1 MVFHR
6 NFLYLFQKQ
15 FMLILTVKKYK
26 DNIMTIKTSIFA
38 LTTLFIAGCNT
49 TSPTLTLEE
58 RARAIHDKVIVL
70 DTHNDFSNAN
80 FSEDKNYTMRLK
92 SQVNLPK
99 MHEGGL
105 DVSWLIVYT
114 GQGELTP
121 EGYAAAHKKALEK
134 FASIHRLTAEIAPDK
149 IELALTSDDVRR
161 ILKSGKKVAMIGV
174 ENGYPIGT
182 DISNVKK
189 FYDLGARYMS
199 LAHNGHSQLSDS
211 NTGDADQQWLH
222 NGLSDLGRQVI
233 DEMNKWGI
241 MIDISHPSKAANI
254 EMMKLSKAPVIASH
268 SASRAMFDH
277 SRNLDDEEL
286 LLLKDNGGVVQ
297 TVAFRSYLNG
307 EKSKAFAAAKT
318 KVLQKIADKE
328 GQKILTR
335 AERKALSADD
345 LDKYWNFYE
354 RVSQLGEAEIEK
366 ISQTIQQVNVS
377 DFVDHID
384 YMVKLIGIDHVG
396 ISSDFDGGGGIYGWN
411 DASETFNVTL
421 ELVKRGYNEQEI
433 EKLWGGNLL
442 RVLDDVQKTALTLRN
457 NH

>member
-1 MVFHR
+1 MTLKSSVF
-6 NFLYLFQKQ
+6 
-15 FMLILTVKKYK
+15 
-26 DNIMTIKTSIFA
+26 SI
-38 LTTLFIAGCNT
+38 TTLLLTGCIAS
-49 TSPTLTLEE
+49 SPTLTLEE
-58 RARAIHDKVIVL
+58 RAQMIHDNVIVL

-80 FSEDKNYTMRLK
+80 FVDDKNYTMRLK

-99 MHEGGL
+99 MQEGGL

-114 GQGELTP
+114 GQGELT
-121 EGYAAAHKKALEK
+121 EAGYAAAHKKAMEK
-134 FASIHRLTAEIAPDK
+134 FNSIHRLTKEIAPDK

-182 DISNVKK
+182 DINNVKK
-189 FYDLGARYMS
+189 FYELGARYMS

-211 NTGDADQQWLH
+211 NTGDAKKEWLH
-222 NGLSDLGRQVI
+222 NGLSKLGREVLV
-233 DEMNKWGI
+233 EMNKWGI

-286 LLLKDNGGVVQ
+286 LLLKENGGVVQ

-307 EKSKAFAAAKT
+307 KKSKNFAEAKT
-318 KVLQKIADKE
+318 EILQKIAAKQDK
-328 GQKILTR
+328 KILTR
-335 AERKALSADD
+335 AERNALSADQ
-345 LDKYWNFYE
+345 LDNYWDFYE
-354 RVSQLGEAEIEK
+354 EVSQLGQEQIDIISKTIE
-366 ISQTIQQVNVS
+366 QVNVS

-396 ISSDFDGGGGIYGWN
+396 ISSDFDGGGGVNGWN

-421 ELVKRGYNEQEI
+421 ELVKRGYSEQEI
-433 EKLWGGNLL
+433 AKLWGGNLL
-442 RVLDDVQKTALTLRN
+442 RVLDNVQRIALEIQN
-457 NH
+457 ES